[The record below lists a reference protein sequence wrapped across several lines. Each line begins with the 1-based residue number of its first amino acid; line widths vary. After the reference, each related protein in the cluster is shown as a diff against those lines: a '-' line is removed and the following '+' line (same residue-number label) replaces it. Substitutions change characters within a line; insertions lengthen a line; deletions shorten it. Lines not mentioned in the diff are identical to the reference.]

1 MTSLLHRGVFVLFIT
16 LALTRCAS
24 TVLERQTFKSYT
36 LGRTATATI
45 GEAFIVDQDGS
56 IEKVKTWVGI
66 LNSPDGW
73 KIEERYSRD
82 FIRKELLYSGRSGS
96 TIEVSYRE
104 FRGGLAAPAFFQNV
118 KYDLSESSVI
128 RFQRFVIEVIKAD
141 NQSLS
146 YKIVSD

>member
-1 MTSLLHRGVFVLFIT
+1 MKLLLRRGAFVLLIP
-16 LALTRCAS
+16 LALAGCAS
-24 TVLERQTFKSYT
+24 TLTERQTFRSYT
-36 LGRTATATI
+36 LGRVATATI
-45 GEAFIVDQDGS
+45 GEAFLVDQDGS
-56 IEKVKTWVGI
+56 IEKVKTWVGL
-66 LNSPDGW
+66 LNSPNGW

-104 FRGGLAAPAFFQNV
+104 FRGGLAAPPFFQNL
-118 KYDLSESSVI
+118 KYDLSESTVI

-141 NQSLS
+141 NQSIT

>member
-1 MTSLLHRGVFVLFIT
+1 MTLLLHRGVLGLFLT
-16 LALTRCAS
+16 LALTGCAS

-36 LGRTATATI
+36 LGRVATATI

-96 TIEVSYRE
+96 TIEISYRE

-118 KYDLSESSVI
+118 KYDLSESSII

-141 NQSLS
+141 NQSIS
-146 YKIVSD
+146 YKIVND